1 MSWKPP
7 LTFEEKLKR
16 ALIPPSLYIRYLHA
30 KQLRSGEPEFRL
42 IPFLANKA
50 RVSLD
55 VGAHKGAYSFALLKH
70 SQAVHAFEPNPKMFD
85 VLESWARDLVTL
97 HPSALSNVSGAADLL
112 VPRRRNGYSNQG
124 SSLSAVKVQGEHATV
139 RVKADRLDD
148 CGIDNVGFIKIDV
161 EGFKKEVLEGARA
174 LLLRDRP
181 NLLVEMEE
189 KHTRISLKDM
199 VASVCAYGY
208 RCMVLQGGSLL
219 AFERFD
225 VNKFHTSPQS
235 KQTYVFNFIFLPV

>member
-1 MSWKPP
+1 MSWQPP

-16 ALIPPSLYIRYLHA
+16 TLVPAGLYIRYLHA

-42 IPFLANKA
+42 IPFLADKA

-55 VGAHKGAYSFALLKH
+55 IGAHKGAYAYALLGH

-85 VLESWARDLVTL
+85 VLQSWARGRVTL
-97 HPSALSNVSGAADLL
+97 HPLALSNVSGEADLL
-112 VPRRRNGYSNQG
+112 VPKRRNGYSNQG
-124 SSLSAVKVQGEHATV
+124 SSLSAVKVQGDHGTV
-139 RVKADRLDD
+139 RVQTRRLDD

-161 EGFKKEVLEGARA
+161 EGFEKEVLEGARA
-174 LLLRDRP
+174 ILARDRP

-189 KHTRISLKDM
+189 KHTGVALKDM

-208 RCMVLQGGSLL
+208 RCMVLRRGSLL
-219 AFERFD
+219 AFERLD
-225 VNKFHTSPQS
+225 LEASHTSPQS
-235 KQTYVFNFIFLPV
+235 RQDYVFNFIFLPV

>member
-161 EGFKKEVLEGARA
+161 EGFEAEA
-174 LLLRDRP
+174 
-181 NLLVEMEE
+181 
-189 KHTRISLKDM
+189 
-199 VASVCAYGY
+199 
-208 RCMVLQGGSLL
+208 LQGLSRAVKALSFEFTTIQRDVAL
-219 AFERFD
+219 ACIERCIALGY
-225 VNKFHTSPQS
+225 TR
-235 KQTYVFNFIFLPV
+235 FNAALGESQALVRGDWVSGEEIANWLTGLPHAANSGDIYAALA

>member
-7 LTFEEKLKR
+7 LTLEEKLKQIL
-16 ALIPPSLYIRYLHA
+16 APPGLYIRYLYA
-30 KQLRSGEPEFRL
+30 KQLRSGEPEL
-42 IPFLANKA
+42 KIVPFLANKA

-55 VGAHKGAYSFALLKH
+55 IGAHKGVYSYALLQH
-70 SQAVHAFEPNPKMFD
+70 SQTVHAFEPNPKMFD
-85 VLESWARDLVTL
+85 VLQRWARGRVTL
-97 HPSALSNVSGAADLL
+97 HPLALSNASGEADLL
-112 VPRRRNGYSNQG
+112 VPKRRNGYSNQG
-124 SSLSAVKVQGEHATV
+124 SSLSAVKVHGDHGTV
-139 RVKADRLDD
+139 RVKTRRLDD

-161 EGFKKEVLEGARA
+161 EGFEKEVLEGAKA

-189 KHTRISLKDM
+189 KHTKIPLAEM

-219 AFERFD
+219 SFD
-225 VNKFHTSPQS
+225 RLDVDKFHTSPES
-235 KQTYVFNFIFLPV
+235 KKNYVFNFIFLPV